1 MQFAEGIPMKTVSF
15 VSKKGGVAKTTS
27 AIHYAYWLSLQ
38 KLVVTLIDDD
48 NNRTASNWA
57 ERAQDNAKF
66 TVPFRIASFRSM
78 SKAVDGADYV
88 VIDSQASRTDDDL
101 KDFAEDCDLVVIPTK
116 PDINSARSAVET
128 ADAIKRHGGEYRIL
142 IADVPGYNTTGKELA
157 EDLEKDGY
165 LVLKK
170 AIRRSEGVNHAS
182 LAGSTLMQLAGG
194 YKLPWR
200 DYEAAFAEMA
210 DIIS

>member
-1 MQFAEGIPMKTVSF
+1 MKTVSF

-38 KLVVTLIDDD
+38 DLAVTLIDDD

-57 ERAQDNAKF
+57 ERARSNEKF
-66 TVPFRIASFRSM
+66 SVPFRIASFRSM

-128 ADAIKRHGGEYRIL
+128 ADAIKEHGGEYRIL

-157 EDLEKDGY
+157 EDLTKDGY
-165 LVLKK
+165 LVLH
-170 AIRRSEGVNHAS
+170 RSICRGEGVNHAS
-182 LAGSTLMQLAGG
+182 LAGVTLKQLSGN
-194 YKLPWR
+194 YKRPWR
-200 DYEAAFAEMA
+200 DYEKAFNEMA
-210 DIIS
+210 GIITNKPENQ

>member
-1 MQFAEGIPMKTVSF
+1 MKTVSF

-38 KLVVTLIDDD
+38 NLGVTLIDDD

-57 ERAQDNAKF
+57 ERSQGNERF
-66 TVPFRIASFRSM
+66 SVPFKIASFRSM
-78 SKAVDGADYV
+78 SKAVKGADYV
-88 VIDSQASRTDDDL
+88 VIDSQASRTDEDL

-128 ADAIKRHGGEYRIL
+128 AEAIKRHGGAYRIL
-142 IADVPGYNTTGKELA
+142 IADVPGYNTTGRELA
-157 EDLEKDGY
+157 EDLATDGY

-170 AIRRSEGVNHAS
+170 AIRRSEGINHAS
-182 LAGSTLMQLAGG
+182 LAGSTLKQLSGA
-194 YKLPWR
+194 YRLPWR
-200 DYEAAFAEMA
+200 DYETVFTEMA
-210 DIIS
+210 DIIG

>member
-1 MQFAEGIPMKTVSF
+1 MKTVSF

-38 KLVVTLIDDD
+38 GFIVTLVDDD

-57 ERAQDNAKF
+57 ERAEGNEKF
-66 TVPFRIASFRSM
+66 TVPFKIASFRSM
-78 SKAVDGADYV
+78 SKAVAGADYV

-128 ADAIKRHGGEYRIL
+128 ADAIKRHKGEYRIL
-142 IADVPGYNTTGKELA
+142 IADVPSYNTTGKELA
-157 EDLEKDGY
+157 DDLVEDGY
-165 LVLKK
+165 LVLSK

-182 LAGSTLMQLAGG
+182 LAGATLKQLAGG
-194 YKLPWR
+194 YKRPWR
-200 DYEAAFAEMA
+200 DYEHAFTEMA
-210 DIIS
+210 EIIKKTNKP